1 MGDRESLVGVGL
13 ILNHTGTAAWLK
25 ALYGSYRVFGGC
37 VVIVISIGDFLT
49 EVVHI
54 SAFIIIPTM
63 LHLPVRLT

>member
-37 VVIVISIGDFLT
+37 VVISTGYMPTEFLLSIG
-49 EVVHI
+49 EV
-54 SAFIIIPTM
+54 
-63 LHLPVRLT
+63 R